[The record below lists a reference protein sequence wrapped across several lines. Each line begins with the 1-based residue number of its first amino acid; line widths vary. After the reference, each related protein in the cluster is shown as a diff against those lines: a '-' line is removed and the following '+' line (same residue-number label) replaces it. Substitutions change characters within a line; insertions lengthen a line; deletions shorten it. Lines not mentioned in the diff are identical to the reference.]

1 MIVLYDKQCL
11 LIQQNSGIPW
21 NIKNLFLPLHG
32 GRMWSRPLN
41 GEHEL
46 QVLDNKSVQEN
57 IWM

>member
-1 MIVLYDKQCL
+1 MIVLDGKQFL

-21 NIKNLFLPLHG
+21 NIKNLFLHFCG
-32 GRMWSRPLN
+32 DRMFSCPLN

-46 QVLDNKSVQEN
+46 QVLDNKSLQEN